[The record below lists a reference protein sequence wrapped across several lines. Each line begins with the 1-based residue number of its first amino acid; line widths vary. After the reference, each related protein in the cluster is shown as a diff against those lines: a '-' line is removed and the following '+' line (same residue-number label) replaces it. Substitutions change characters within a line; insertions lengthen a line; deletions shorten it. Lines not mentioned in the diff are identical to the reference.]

1 MKMEE
6 QIPNPYT
13 RRSNNML
20 PTAMKPLEG
29 KQITSKNLKIME
41 KKKKEK
47 KEKWLKHL
55 MDQEAAITLATSK
68 KDSNNSSRYQD
79 LYEKHNV
86 KININVTEM
95 VCKHLLP

>member
-1 MKMEE
+1 
-6 QIPNPYT
+6 
-13 RRSNNML
+13 ML

-79 LYEKHNV
+79 SYETHNV
-86 KININVTEM
+86 KININVIEM

>member
-1 MKMEE
+1 MCLKMEK

-41 KKKKEK
+41 K
-47 KEKWLKHL
+47 
-55 MDQEAAITLATSK
+55 DSITLATSK

-79 LYEKHNV
+79 LYETHNV